1 MKNKFKLLCLI
12 LFVSLTNFAQEL
24 KTFDKELLTNE
35 NKLNLL
41 SSKKR
46 GIETEEKEI
55 YILENDNQTVS
66 AYINGILEWQFNAPL
81 ECGKLN
87 ERKLNVR
94 FIEIRKNKL
103 FVTYGKHS
111 FAEFNL
117 KTGKTKCLG
126 SD

>member
-1 MKNKFKLLCLI
+1 MKNKFKLLCLT

-41 SSKKR
+41 SSNKR
-46 GIETEEKEI
+46 GIETEKKEI

-66 AYINGILEWQFNAPL
+66 AYKNGILEWQFNASL

-94 FIEIRKNKL
+94 FIEIRKDKL